1 MDKNELITTA
11 ELARLSLGED
21 EVQKLSGMVD
31 QMLSYFSKMMEM
43 DVDHLAP
50 TTHAFQE
57 DNVVRNDDLRRLDD
71 PQSSNPEAL
80 LNRAPERDDRF
91 ITIPNVL

>member
-1 MDKNELITTA
+1 MDKTELKTTA
-11 ELARLSLGED
+11 ELARLSLGDE
-21 EVQKLSGMVD
+21 EVQKLTDMVD

-43 DVDHLAP
+43 QVDHLNP
-50 TTHAFQE
+50 TTHAFLE
-57 DNVVRNDDLRRLDD
+57 DNVVRNDVPL
-71 PQSSNPEAL
+71 PSNSEPL

>member
-1 MDKNELITTA
+1 MDRTELITTA
-11 ELARLSLGED
+11 ALARLSLGDE
-21 EVQKLSGMVD
+21 EVQKLTDMVD

-43 DVDHLAP
+43 EVDHLTP

-57 DNVVRNDDLRRLDD
+57 ENVVRDDVVRHLDEPRL
-71 PQSSNPEAL
+71 SNPEAL

>member
-1 MDKNELITTA
+1 MDKTELKTTA
-11 ELARLSLGED
+11 ALARLSLGEE
-21 EVQKLSGMVD
+21 EVQKLTDMVD

-43 DVDHLAP
+43 EVDHLTP

-57 DNVVRNDDLRRLDD
+57 ENVVRSDVARPLGE
-71 PQSSNPEAL
+71 PQSINPEDL